1 MTIFVVVAHSL
12 GVISAF
18 AALMSTRT
26 SQGAIAWI
34 ISLLTFPYLAVPAYW
49 VFGRSKF
56 QGYITARRGESAAF
70 RRALAGVA
78 ERLKPMRA
86 TLSDDRGRVQAM
98 ELLAQLPFARH
109 NTVELLVDGDATF
122 ASIFAGITAARRY
135 VLVQFY
141 IVKNDELGLE
151 LQRRLIEKAR
161 EGAKVYFLYDE
172 IGSAGLPRS
181 YVRALREAGVEVS
194 AFQSSRGRGNR
205 FQINFRNHRKI
216 VVVDGVTGWVGGLNV
231 GDEYMSRDPKFG
243 HWRDTHM
250 RVAGP
255 AALGLQLSFLEDWHW
270 AVDRIPDLSWEAK
283 PSDHDVSVLIV
294 PSGPADEVET
304 ASLMFQ
310 LAIHAAATRV
320 WIASPYFVPDEGVI
334 GALQLAAL
342 RGVDVRVLIP
352 DKPDHLL
359 VYYSAFAF
367 ARTMLENGIQLYRY
381 GPGFLHQKA
390 FLIDDSVSGIGTAN
404 LDNRSFRLN
413 FEVTAIVVDDR
424 FASDVEEM
432 FLNDFAT
439 AHRMSV
445 AELDGRPWWKAAL
458 SRAAYLTAPVQ

>member
-1 MTIFVVVAHSL
+1 
-12 GVISAF
+12 
-18 AALMSTRT
+18 
-26 SQGAIAWI
+26 
-34 ISLLTFPYLAVPAYW
+34 
-49 VFGRSKF
+49 
-56 QGYITARRGESAAF
+56 
-70 RRALAGVA
+70 
-78 ERLKPMRA
+78 
-86 TLSDDRGRVQAM
+86 M

-250 RVAGP
+250 RIADC
-255 AALGLQLSFLEDWHW
+255 SC
-270 AVDRIPDLSWEAK
+270 RSWK
-283 PSDHDVSVLIV
+283 
-294 PSGPADEVET
+294 T
-304 ASLMFQ
+304 
-310 LAIHAAATRV
+310 
-320 WIASPYFVPDEGVI
+320 
-334 GALQLAAL
+334 
-342 RGVDVRVLIP
+342 
-352 DKPDHLL
+352 
-359 VYYSAFAF
+359 
-367 ARTMLENGIQLYRY
+367 
-381 GPGFLHQKA
+381 
-390 FLIDDSVSGIGTAN
+390 GIGRWTVFPIY
-404 LDNRSFRLN
+404 R
-413 FEVTAIVVDDR
+413 
-424 FASDVEEM
+424 
-432 FLNDFAT
+432 
-439 AHRMSV
+439 
-445 AELDGRPWWKAAL
+445 GRP
-458 SRAAYLTAPVQ
+458 SRLIMTCRS